1 MVNIDVIHNTFLIDL
16 SGKVLATAQYW
27 PIEVSQA
34 EIDEFLATR
43 SEIKQASGSDFINI
57 PLNIHE
63 HKMMASEVTNDT
75 ILLMVGDLGEDDKS
89 LGEKLKKGIKILK
102 KYISSKGLGMT
113 IQDFEGLIESSV
125 TTKLKIALVGEGG
138 VGKTTTLHLLLGDT
152 PPTQYVPTIALNLE
166 TVENIRFGNYSLV
179 LWDFAGQERFR
190 KLWRFYFHGAD
201 VIFLVCDSSLRN
213 VIVSKDIMKLI
224 RRDAPK
230 VPLFVIANKQ
240 DKPNAMRPEVIQKIL
255 GVPTYPMVAVDK
267 SRRDEMLRILMNA
280 AAQYV
285 GVTLPDL
292 PATEILRFADELEEE
307 ISQLDGLDDDEEYDE
322 EELEEDEE
330 YEIVEVLVD
339 EDGQIIDEAD
349 IEAGDYEIVEEYV
362 EVSESGD
369 IESAEESYEEDII
382 SEKPPEEIISESF
395 EETPDIESEVV
406 DEPVD
411 PKKAISEALEADA
424 EVESEIEMVSEDE
437 IEESLRA
444 LKSEEVGDISTEEHP
459 RETVS
464 GSAIKE
470 LEQILGVMEP
480 VTLSEEEHLEDK
492 VEEPLSV
499 TKRTITE
506 LEQILGRM
514 EPVKLHNADEDDED
528 TD

>member
-1 MVNIDVIHNTFLIDL
+1 MIHNTFLIKI

-27 PIEVSQA
+27 PIEVSQ
-34 EIDEFLATR
+34 
-43 SEIKQASGSDFINI
+43 SEIEEFISTREEIKDASGSEFMNI
-57 PLNIHE
+57 PLNIHD
-63 HKMMASEVTNDT
+63 HKMMALEVESDLL
-75 ILLMVGDLGEDDKS
+75 LLMVGDHGEDDRALS
-89 LGEKLKKGIKILK
+89 EKLKKGARILQ
-102 KYISSKGLGMT
+102 KYSESNGSGKM
-113 IQDFEGLIESSV
+113 IQNFESIIESSV

-190 KLWRFYFHGAD
+190 NLWKFYFHGAD

-292 PATEILRFADELEEE
+292 PATEILRFTDELSEEIAQLEGIDDLHEEE
-307 ISQLDGLDDDEEYDE
+307 TSDE
-322 EELEEDEE
+322 EELEDEDE

-339 EDGQIIDEAD
+339 EDGHIIDEED
-349 IEAGDYEIVEEYV
+349 MDDGEYEIVEEY
-362 EVSESGD
+362 
-369 IESAEESYEEDII
+369 I
-382 SEKPPEEIISESF
+382 
-395 EETPDIESEVV
+395 EETDGEYVAEA
-406 DEPVD
+406 DEETKKD
-411 PKKAISEALEADA
+411 PLKTISEALEAD
-424 EVESEIEMVSEDE
+424 EDFESEIEMVSEEE
-437 IEESLRA
+437 IEESLKA
-444 LKSEEVGDISTEEHP
+444 LKSDEVGDISTEQHP
-459 RETVS
+459 SETIS
-464 GSAIKE
+464 TGTIRE

-480 VTLSEEEHLEDK
+480 VRLTENESPDDE
-492 VEEPLSV
+492 VERPLSI
-499 TKRTITE
+499 TKQTISD
-506 LEQILGRM
+506 LEQILGKM
-514 EPVKLHNADEDDED
+514 EPVNLHNEDDED
-528 TD
+528 SE